1 MISCLSFIMHFI
13 HLDLGFWFFFFFFF
27 WKFLGFFKI
36 VELFVKFLGWV
47 LFKWSYMIMHCITF
61 AFSQCFMQYRC
72 VISLLEPCVL
82 VGLDW
87 VEPMIFLQ
95 LHVTCSCIFHAYV
108 PFFSFFLILLL
119 IGNFLLL
126 SLSLFGK
133 SVHGTQAQIHSIREP
148 SLFRGIFF
156 FWSYTLSCPVSW
168 W

>member
-1 MISCLSFIMHFI
+1 
-13 HLDLGFWFFFFFFF
+13 
-27 WKFLGFFKI
+27 
-36 VELFVKFLGWV
+36 
-47 LFKWSYMIMHCITF
+47 MIMHCITF

-126 SLSLFGK
+126 SLSLFLESLCMAPKHKSTPSGNPLCSGASSSSDPTPSHVKFRDGK
-133 SVHGTQAQIHSIREP
+133 ARQDFLENFSKRGIHSKH
-148 SLFRGIFF
+148 
-156 FWSYTLSCPVSW
+156 
-168 W
+168 